1 MQPCLV
7 SAGRQRN
14 EEFVPAQ
21 PDTARLNLQ
30 RIATTAAGWFLALA
44 VSACGISVNA
54 QDSRHSSVSK
64 TGAEGNIWTIGI
76 YTGPSP
82 FQLSAPSNV
91 KNPVL
96 TGADVTD
103 MKDLNVDTVAHPF
116 LLATGSRYYVFF
128 TAKDLKAD
136 KGGIGLAESEDGFE
150 WKFRRTVI
158 REQFVL
164 CHPCVFKWGNDY
176 WMVPEAH
183 TETSVRLYRATA
195 FPAQWKYEGDLVK
208 GDHFISPTVTR
219 YKDTWWLFTSVP
231 ASDTLRLFYAPDL
244 KGPWIEH
251 PQSPVVR
258 KDNRIARPAGR
269 PFVMDGAL
277 YRLGMDCYPAY
288 VTQARAFEITDISPS
303 TYVEKMIETPLVKAS
318 SKGWNALAMH
328 HVDALKSGPKQWI
341 AVVDALGK

>member
-183 TETSVRLYRATA
+183 TETFCQAVPRHRLSGPVEVRRRSGKRGPLYQPHRDAVQGHVVA
-195 FPAQWKYEGDLVK
+195 VYFGARQ
-208 GDHFISPTVTR
+208 R
-219 YKDTWWLFTSVP
+219 
-231 ASDTLRLFYAPDL
+231 
-244 KGPWIEH
+244 H
-251 PQSPVVR
+251 PQAV
-258 KDNRIARPAGR
+258 
-269 PFVMDGAL
+269 L
-277 YRLGMDCYPAY
+277 
-288 VTQARAFEITDISPS
+288 RA
-303 TYVEKMIETPLVKAS
+303 
-318 SKGWNALAMH
+318 
-328 HVDALKSGPKQWI
+328 
-341 AVVDALGK
+341 